1 MTFRVW
7 SLTVFFAMGFGLLGC
22 NHVPGRPGPGPQ
34 VLRPEQQL
42 DFATLYKTNC
52 AGCHGANGTHGAAIA
67 LSNPVYLEIAGEDLL
82 RNVTA
87 KGVPGTLM
95 PAFAKSAGGMLSD
108 QQVAVLS
115 HGIIQTWG
123 KPNLLAGQ
131 TSPQYKATLSGDAVR
146 GQQQFV
152 TSCASCHGANGTG
165 TQKSNGEKIGSIV
178 DASYL
183 ALVSDQAIRSFIVA
197 GLPDQ
202 GMPDWRSDSATPM
215 TSQQITDIVAWMASL
230 RGTNAGQPYPVRP

>member
-1 MTFRVW
+1 MTFKSL
-7 SLTVFFAMGFGLLGC
+7 SLTVFFAMGLGLLGC
-22 NHVPGRPGPGPQ
+22 DHVSGRPGPGPQ

-42 DFATLYKTNC
+42 DFATLYRTNC
-52 AGCHGANGTHGAAIA
+52 SGCHGANGTHGAAIA
-67 LSNPVYLEIAGEDLL
+67 LSNSVYLAIAGEDIL
-82 RNVTA
+82 RSVTA

-115 HGIIQTWG
+115 HGIVQRWG

-131 TSPQYKATLSGDAVR
+131 TSPQYKATSNGDAVR
-146 GQQQFV
+146 GQQQFLA
-152 TSCASCHGANGTG
+152 SCASCHGANGTG

-178 DASYL
+178 DPSYL
-183 ALVSDQAIRSFIVA
+183 ALVSDQAIRSVILA

-202 GMPDWRSDSATPM
+202 GMPDWRSDSSTPM
-215 TSQQITDIVAWMASL
+215 TSQQVTDIVAWMVSL
-230 RGTNAGQPYPVRP
+230 RGTNAGQPYPIRP